1 MVKLNK
7 EFINKLPSRTD
18 KEKVYW
24 DDELKGF
31 GLRCQGKS
39 KTWIIMY
46 RNQFNKQKKLTI
58 GKLNLFTPNE
68 ARNLAKQKLA
78 DIVANGSDPSL
89 LKNIYKN
96 DITVSELC
104 DLYMQEGVLNKKET
118 TIKNDKSRI
127 ERHVKPLI
135 GNLPLKAL
143 QKKHIDKMVL
153 DITNHKTALK
163 TKSNKPRGVINVK
176 GGIHIAKRTLEMLS
190 AILSFAKLRGFIDEN
205 PALGIP
211 KPKTNKREEYL
222 EAYEIKQL
230 GKMLKHAEKY
240 KITKTLYLDAIRLL
254 ALTGCRENEILSLK
268 WDYVDFDKQCFR
280 FPTTKTGPQ
289 IRPFGLGAK
298 HILER
303 IKQNSSSE
311 WVFPSSRGTGH
322 FVSILKVLKKI
333 MKLKGDNQ
341 QPFINKDICIHTL
354 RHSFASI
361 AADKGYIELI
371 ISGLLGHKP
380 KGVTNRYSHTP
391 DASLILAAND
401 ISLHIEK
408 LLDD

>member
-1 MVKLNK
+1 M
-7 EFINKLPSRTD
+7 
-18 KEKVYW
+18 
-24 DDELKGF
+24 
-31 GLRCQGKS
+31 
-39 KTWIIMY
+39 
-46 RNQFNKQKKLTI
+46 
-58 GKLNLFTPNE
+58 
-68 ARNLAKQKLA
+68 
-78 DIVANGSDPSL
+78 
-89 LKNIYKN
+89 
-96 DITVSELC
+96 
-104 DLYMQEGVLNKKET
+104 
-118 TIKNDKSRI
+118 
-127 ERHVKPLI
+127 
-135 GNLPLKAL
+135 
-143 QKKHIDKMVL
+143 
-153 DITNHKTALK
+153 
-163 TKSNKPRGVINVK
+163 
-176 GGIHIAKRTLEMLS
+176 
-190 AILSFAKLRGFIDEN
+190 
-205 PALGIP
+205 
-211 KPKTNKREEYL
+211 
-222 EAYEIKQL
+222 
-230 GKMLKHAEKY
+230 
-240 KITKTLYLDAIRLL
+240 DAIRLL

-311 WVFPSSRGTGH
+311 WVFPSNRGTGH
-322 FVSILKVLKKI
+322 FISILKVLNKI